1 MPNKGWCHP
10 DSSREKMVA
19 AWVLRRARVE
29 PFWDRVAPDGD
40 CLLWPTSSSTG
51 YGSLSRAGRTL
62 LAHRVAY
69 EQMVGPIPEGLTLD
83 HLCRN
88 RACVNPDHLEP
99 VTMRV
104 NVLRGVGFA
113 GKNARKTHCLRG
125 HAYDAENTR
134 HYGPRRRCRAC
145 ERLRWDLLKGSR
157 IRRTPPLDSSEDF
170 PADEATAWAR
180 EARP

>member
-1 MPNKGWCHP
+1 
-10 DSSREKMVA
+10 MVA
-19 AWVLRRARVE
+19 AWERRRMQV
-29 PFWDRVAPDGD
+29 PSFWDRVVPDGA
-40 CLLWPTSSSTG
+40 CLLWPTSSKGG
-51 YGSLSRAGRTL
+51 YGTLSRGGTTL

-69 EQMVGPIPEGLTLD
+69 ELLVGPIPEGLTLD

-125 HAYDAENTR
+125 HVYDAENTR

-145 ERLRWDLLKGSR
+145 ERLRWDLRKGNRVSDEGVAL
-157 IRRTPPLDSSEDF
+157 TTEDS
-170 PADEATAWAR
+170 PADEEPAWAR
-180 EARP
+180 